1 MSRRIKVS
9 VTLAPDVKP
18 MLVAMAKEKGIPYA
32 FLLDILIRD
41 AHAGAKTFVTTKTK
55 KGKA

>member
-1 MSRRIKVS
+1 MSKRIKAS
-9 VTLAPDVKP
+9 ITLAPDVMP
-18 MLVAMAKEKGIPYA
+18 MLKQMAEEKGIPYS

-55 KGKA
+55 KGKK